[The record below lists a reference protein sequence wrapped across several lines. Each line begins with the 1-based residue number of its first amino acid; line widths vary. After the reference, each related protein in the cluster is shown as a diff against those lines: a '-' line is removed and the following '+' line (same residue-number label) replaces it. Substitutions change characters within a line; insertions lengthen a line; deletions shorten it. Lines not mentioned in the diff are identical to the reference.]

1 MAESTAVDVDT
12 ETAAPA
18 WVDGGSIKWIG
29 TAPPQKADAIG
40 SPERW
45 LDGSEDKDSN
55 TAEDGVVSESQIE
68 NWLKELEP
76 ATLAQDLA
84 SLREDMKVLALAITQ
99 QRNLR
104 KAEGDEKVADFF
116 SKVAKVPVAELN
128 ADEQTEAEKGWPK
141 YMVAL
146 KHAET
151 ILTAIDTNIV
161 QKQAKFHPEQF
172 LSVLD
177 AQLQISELKVAL
189 AQKEQDLTVANEK
202 ALALTKEMD
211 ESKLQDIVAVKASL
225 SERDQELAATR
236 KELSDAKE
244 RILSLTTQLDAANQ
258 RITAQEIAKAQL
270 AAGLPSPIARPST
283 PTGLVSGIIGQ
294 LRRSS
299 AMFGTQE
306 QATTVPTLSPV
317 AEKQDK
323 NAVPAS
329 VASSSENK
337 TGAQTAT
344 TAADSKPETEIV
356 GLPDDPSASLQACGE
371 WFKSAETFDF
381 FISYRVATDARV
393 AMELYFRLKD
403 QRIVDEYGHSRQV
416 KVYWDKE
423 CLKKGQDWRDGFV
436 QGLKNSRCV
445 LMIMSVGAAERMKE
459 SDKKGDNVLLEWET
473 AILAGKKNICIPQ
486 PVFINNPKEGVSAL
500 DFYSKFQKTCPAT
513 RPDQTDAHRVS
524 CRTTISAATNLQ
536 GIQLDVNEISWS
548 IPELI
553 RALQTYNANIVKAAA
568 TQCAIEYSFFN
579 HYPRLDIASKAFTIK
594 FLNDYDLK
602 EVFGSDKDQ
611 DTQGILK
618 VQQYREKLET
628 LELAFNKSPRMDEYA
643 VQVLCN
649 GLKTNFTFLTSLS
662 LKSVNFREPS
672 TWNYLAEALE
682 QNTCLKELNLS
693 ENDICGQTRL
703 HNAIK
708 DHPALNNV
716 LVGPGWDPLLILHG
730 DKIETAFFYACD
742 ATGLQLLTEIYEI
755 GKPIIHNIGFWDQN
769 DTMKGASVPKGL
781 GSMLAKIEGLESIRL
796 FTSNSSFM
804 VALVDCVA
812 SNVSLTSI
820 NVEGQGSDTVDVS
833 LQNANNDKN
842 TDTNAR
848 GGTQPKSNKVSK
860 KKEAAAWMKPFCDA
874 LIQRHTTSSD
884 LQPTIDP
891 ITTLQLKN
899 LKLVDEDYFLL
910 AATVPAVQGTLES
923 LFLDSNDATA
933 NGASA
938 IFKAFS
944 FPDAK
949 LSTLTMIDNNVG
961 PLCAPDLST
970 LMKTLKNIT
979 SLDMSE
985 NPLGDE
991 AVEQICDGIISNSE
1005 SKLQIL
1011 NFRRTNMTGD
1021 RGFKAMAKVLEFPN
1035 VNLTALDLS
1044 ENDANSAGV
1053 QMIGK
1058 ALPGSVSTLTSL
1070 SLHGLYCGPDGFEAV
1085 ADAVKN
1091 TESVITYLDVSN
1103 CKLGDV
1109 GAAVLLNSFSENHKF
1124 DIYLQENDVR
1134 GSKLLLDT
1142 LRAKLEANELHHLD
1156 LDGNTTLTTEFFK
1169 ELGQMMKSQGV
1180 RYKAQRLKDQEKYWT
1195 DYLAEKELKKAA
1207 KAAEPAAVDAQSSIA
1222 PAAESA
1228 VANQSQETPNQE
1240 NVEATQEPD
1249 KTFEDFEAEASNKY
1263 PGIVYLTFNGT
1274 RCGDE
1279 GAIAMLEAMPEW
1291 EDFNVSFS
1299 NCDLTDATVDAIIE
1313 KLKATPVD
1321 VRHWGRITLD
1331 DNSITN
1337 EAAERLLNAAI
1348 EFDKL
1353 RLKEGETY
1361 PNRALTISLN
1371 QTQITDI
1378 WQAEH
1383 SEKIDAL
1390 QLVPLQR
1397 WVYNSEAEYDYGKG
1411 YISRAEEENVENTVT
1426 ENPVTDDNK
1435 DESEVEAAV
1444 EMSGAEVT
1452 TVASQSELVAKEFGQ
1467 DVTGVEVAAVAPQ
1480 SESVTKE
1487 FGQDV

>member
-1 MAESTAVDVDT
+1 MAESSATDVDT

-29 TAPPQKADAIG
+29 TAPPQKADSIG

-45 LDGSEDKDSN
+45 LDGSEDKNSK
-55 TAEDGVVSESQIE
+55 TAEEGVVSEFQIE
-68 NWLKELEP
+68 SWLKELEP

-128 ADEQTEAEKGWPK
+128 ADEQTEAEKSWPK

-202 ALALTKEMD
+202 ALSLTKEMD
-211 ESKLQDIVAVKASL
+211 EAKVQDIVAVKASL
-225 SERDQELAATR
+225 SQRDQELAVTR

-258 RITAQEIAKAQL
+258 RITAQEVAKAQL

-306 QATTVPTLSPV
+306 PVATVPTLSPV

-323 NAVPAS
+323 NAIPAS
-329 VASSSENK
+329 VTSASETK
-337 TGAQTAT
+337 TGPQTAT
-344 TAADSKPETEIV
+344 AAADSKPDTEIA

-500 DFYSKFQKTCPAT
+500 DFYSKFRKTCPTT
-513 RPDQTDAHRVS
+513 RPDQPDAHRVS
-524 CRTTISAATNLQ
+524 CKTTIGAATNLQ

-553 RALQTYNANIVKAAA
+553 RALQTYNANVVKAAA

-579 HYPRLDIASKAFTIK
+579 HYPRLDIASKTFTIK

-602 EVFGSDKDQ
+602 EVFGSEKEQ

-618 VQQYREKLET
+618 IQQYREKLEG
-628 LELAFNKSPRMDEYA
+628 LELTFNKSPRMDEFA

-649 GLKTNFTFLTSLS
+649 GLKTNFTFLTNLS
-662 LKSVNFREPS
+662 LKSVNFRESS
-672 TWNYLAEALE
+672 TWDLLAEALE
-682 QNTCLKELNLS
+682 QNTTLQALNLS
-693 ENDICGQTRL
+693 ENDICGQKRL

-716 LVGPGWDPLLILHG
+716 LVGPGWDPLPILHG
-730 DKIETAFFYACD
+730 DKIETAYFYACD
-742 ATGLQLLTEIYEI
+742 AAGLQLLTEIYEI
-755 GKPIIHNIGFWDQN
+755 GKPSMRNIGFWDQN
-769 DTMKGASVPKGL
+769 NSMKSAPTPTEFGP
-781 GSMLAKIEGLESIRL
+781 MLAKIEGLESIR
-796 FTSNSSFM
+796 FYTSNSSFL

-820 NVEGQGSDTVDVS
+820 YVEGQGSDTVDMS
-833 LQNANNDKN
+833 LQKTNSSDKDKN
-842 TDTNAR
+842 ADANAR

-874 LIQRHTTSSD
+874 LVQRHTTSSD

-891 ITTLQLKN
+891 ITTLQLNN

-910 AATVPAVQGTLES
+910 AATVPA
-923 LFLDSNDATA
+923 
-933 NGASA
+933 
-938 IFKAFS
+938 
-944 FPDAK
+944 
-949 LSTLTMIDNNVG
+949 
-961 PLCAPDLST
+961 
-970 LMKTLKNIT
+970 
-979 SLDMSE
+979 
-985 NPLGDE
+985 
-991 AVEQICDGIISNSE
+991 
-1005 SKLQIL
+1005 
-1011 NFRRTNMTGD
+1011 
-1021 RGFKAMAKVLEFPN
+1021 
-1035 VNLTALDLS
+1035 
-1044 ENDANSAGV
+1044 
-1053 QMIGK
+1053 
-1058 ALPGSVSTLTSL
+1058 
-1070 SLHGLYCGPDGFEAV
+1070 
-1085 ADAVKN
+1085 
-1091 TESVITYLDVSN
+1091 
-1103 CKLGDV
+1103 
-1109 GAAVLLNSFSENHKF
+1109 
-1124 DIYLQENDVR
+1124 
-1134 GSKLLLDT
+1134 
-1142 LRAKLEANELHHLD
+1142 
-1156 LDGNTTLTTEFFK
+1156 
-1169 ELGQMMKSQGV
+1169 
-1180 RYKAQRLKDQEKYWT
+1180 
-1195 DYLAEKELKKAA
+1195 
-1207 KAAEPAAVDAQSSIA
+1207 
-1222 PAAESA
+1222 
-1228 VANQSQETPNQE
+1228 
-1240 NVEATQEPD
+1240 
-1249 KTFEDFEAEASNKY
+1249 
-1263 PGIVYLTFNGT
+1263 
-1274 RCGDE
+1274 
-1279 GAIAMLEAMPEW
+1279 
-1291 EDFNVSFS
+1291 
-1299 NCDLTDATVDAIIE
+1299 
-1313 KLKATPVD
+1313 
-1321 VRHWGRITLD
+1321 
-1331 DNSITN
+1331 
-1337 EAAERLLNAAI
+1337 
-1348 EFDKL
+1348 
-1353 RLKEGETY
+1353 
-1361 PNRALTISLN
+1361 
-1371 QTQITDI
+1371 
-1378 WQAEH
+1378 
-1383 SEKIDAL
+1383 
-1390 QLVPLQR
+1390 
-1397 WVYNSEAEYDYGKG
+1397 
-1411 YISRAEEENVENTVT
+1411 
-1426 ENPVTDDNK
+1426 
-1435 DESEVEAAV
+1435 
-1444 EMSGAEVT
+1444 
-1452 TVASQSELVAKEFGQ
+1452 
-1467 DVTGVEVAAVAPQ
+1467 
-1480 SESVTKE
+1480 
-1487 FGQDV
+1487 